1 MHIFSC
7 LFFDF
12 ILFVLDLQQKLAQM
26 LSRLMKIAEEYSV
39 AVYVTNQGNLSASFE
54 NQHYAF

>member
-1 MHIFSC
+1 
-7 LFFDF
+7 
-12 ILFVLDLQQKLAQM
+12 LDLQQKLAQM